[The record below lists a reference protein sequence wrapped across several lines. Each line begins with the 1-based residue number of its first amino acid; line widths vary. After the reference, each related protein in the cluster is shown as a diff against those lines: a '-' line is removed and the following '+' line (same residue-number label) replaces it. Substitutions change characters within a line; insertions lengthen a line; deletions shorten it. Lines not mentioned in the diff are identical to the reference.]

1 MSIPENSNKYFPV
14 ATELAIYD
22 RHSAVVDEHLYDN
35 LHLILSLTQITR
47 LTIDDEVLKYK
58 DLLNLLCS
66 LINLHTL
73 RLSSTQS
80 SLDKSMP
87 SQRSEQFRTI
97 SKQNKIVNLTIE
109 GDFSLK
115 THQFLLNLCPRLQ
128 YFSIQSPSEIL
139 LPALKFLQSKIK
151 KSTCQ
156 LISLSI
162 TQLSLISI
170 EQLLVHIRSKA
181 IFHDSVMVTNHLGLF
196 VWF

>member
-170 EQLLVHIRSKA
+170 EQLLVHISWKA
-181 IFHDSVMVTNHLGLF
+181 IFHDSVMVTNYLGLF